1 MVTKNKLRA
10 IARDK
15 ADIRKG
21 AEKFF
26 ELFKKVQNEPR
37 EIVVHDGSEPRPPDD
52 ELTKAFMRIPTPVP
66 KRKKK
71 TPENQVVRD
80 CLKLLHMQGI
90 FAWRNN
96 TGAVSIGTRFVR
108 YGHTGSS
115 DIIGLMPCG
124 QFLAVECKAPG
135 GKQSSV
141 QKIFQQK
148 IEANGGRYL
157 LVDSASKLQELL

>member
-15 ADIRKG
+15 ADVRKG

-26 ELFKKVQNEPR
+26 ELFKQVQNEPR
-37 EIVVHDGSEPRPPDD
+37 ITVVCDEFPKLPPDD
-52 ELTKAFMRIPTPVP
+52 ELTRAFMKIPVPVP

-71 TPENQVVRD
+71 TPENQVVRE
-80 CLKLLHMQGI
+80 CLKLLHAQGI

-96 TGAVSIGTRFVR
+96 TGAVSIGNRFVR
-108 YGHTGSS
+108 YGYTGSA

-135 GKQSSV
+135 GKQSSA
-141 QKIFQQK
+141 QKIFQEK
-148 IEANGGRYL
+148 IETNGGRYL